1 MVIISEEAANRGETL
16 PDIIKRIADLVVK
29 RGNAGK
35 NFGTVLIP
43 EGLLSHISAYKHLI
57 EELSEVMVDGRT
69 APNQLEIP
77 TGNYVHT
84 HNHSFGEL
92 RNAHLVDLKAH
103 FGIHSL

>member
-29 RGNAGK
+29 RSDAGK

-57 EELSEVMVDGRT
+57 EELNILFEECTNDKEKL
-69 APNQLEIP
+69 AL
-77 TGNYVHT
+77 
-84 HNHSFGEL
+84 
-92 RNAHLVDLKAH
+92 
-103 FGIHSL
+103 

>member
-43 EGLLSHISAYKHLI
+43 EGLLAHISAYKHLI
-57 EELSEVMVDGRT
+57 DELNVLFEECTNDKEKL
-69 APNQLEIP
+69 AL
-77 TGNYVHT
+77 
-84 HNHSFGEL
+84 
-92 RNAHLVDLKAH
+92 
-103 FGIHSL
+103 

>member
-1 MVIISEEAANRGETL
+1 
-16 PDIIKRIADLVVK
+16 
-29 RGNAGK
+29 
-35 NFGTVLIP
+35 VLILGRRAWILVI
-43 EGLLSHISAYKHLI
+43 EHLI

-84 HNHSFGEL
+84 HNHSFGKL